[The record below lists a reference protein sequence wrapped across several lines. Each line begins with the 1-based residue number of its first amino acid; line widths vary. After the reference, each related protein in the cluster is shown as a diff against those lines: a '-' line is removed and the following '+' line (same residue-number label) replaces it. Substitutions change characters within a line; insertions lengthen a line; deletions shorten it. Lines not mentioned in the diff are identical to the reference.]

1 MRLFVIF
8 TEMNAENFKRTVL
21 PLRNKLLHV
30 AQSLLMDAS
39 DAEDAVQE
47 TYLRLWQVR
56 GQLARHPNVSGFAMQ
71 TLKNLCID
79 RIRTRKEHVS
89 LEYAN
94 YPDELKRP
102 DLLIEQKDSTDNI
115 RRIIATL
122 PELQRR
128 IMLMRDVE
136 GYELKEIAEIIGS
149 EVSAVTMNLSR
160 ARKKVRDLFLRIT

>member
-1 MRLFVIF
+1 MFVIF

-30 AQSLLMDAS
+30 AHNLLMDTS

-56 GQLARHPNVSGFAMQ
+56 DQLAKHPNVSGFAMQ

-79 RIRTRKEHVS
+79 KIRVRKEYVS
-89 LEYAN
+89 LEYVN
-94 YPDELKRP
+94 CPDELKSP
-102 DLLIEQKDSTDNI
+102 NLQIEQRDNTNII
-115 RRIIATL
+115 RKIIATL
-122 PELQRR
+122 PELQQR
-128 IMLMRDVE
+128 IMLMKDVE
-136 GYELKEIAEIIGS
+136 GYELKEIAEIIGA

-160 ARKKVRDLFLRIT
+160 ARKKVRELFLRIK

>member
-1 MRLFVIF
+1 
-8 TEMNAENFKRTVL
+8 MNAENFKQTVL
-21 PLRNKLLHV
+21 PLRAKLLHV
-30 AQSLLMDAS
+30 AQGLLTDPS

-56 GQLARHPNVSGFAMQ
+56 EQLLKHPNVSGFAMQ

-79 RIRTRKEHVS
+79 KIRTRKENVS

-94 YPDELKRP
+94 YPDELKSP
-102 DLLIEQKDSTDNI
+102 DLLAEQKDNTDII

-122 PELQRR
+122 PELQQR

-160 ARKKVRDLFLRIT
+160 ARKKVRDLFLRIV